1 MSRGRVQIRRAWGS
15 AALAGVSLFA
25 MSSVSALAQQ
35 TTGGPT
41 VLDPLVVIG
50 RSEGEPPATGTV
62 GQPPAP
68 LPGGQVASGVRLGAL
83 GNRSLLDTPFSAVS
97 YTEKLIRDQQAR
109 SVADVT
115 LNDPSVRADAPA
127 YSERD
132 SFFIRGFS
140 VTNLDTLYDGLPYI
154 ANPRR
159 HFLEGIER
167 VEILKGPT
175 ALVNGGTGRVGG
187 TINLVPKRATD
198 EPLTRLTTTYLSD
211 AQIWSH
217 VDFGRRLGPEGEWGV
232 RFNGSYRAGD
242 TAYDNNDVQVGVAS
256 LGLDYRGE
264 RVRASLDLNHST
276 QNIDAPT
283 SLFNAV
289 APGVAIPRAP
299 DGRINAANPFEYHDS
314 TYNMAAG
321 RIEFDVLPNT
331 TIYAAGGASRYRE
344 DFLTTSYTIGDPR
357 LVSPGVGD
365 AQADFGFNPQ
375 EIQGFSGEVG
385 LRSEFDTG
393 AIGHQLSISAARSL
407 NENNRGEFNPRALGF
422 PSYPTNIYDPVYLPG
437 GSVDTSGLPRSNELI
452 PFADLVSTSIAISDT
467 ISFFDER
474 FQLTLG
480 GRYQDIRSRAF
491 NTNPAR
497 GTVGEQTYFYEDAR
511 FSPAVA
517 AVFNINNS
525 LSVYANYV
533 EALTEGEIA
542 PVTAVN
548 SGDILPPFVSDQKEI
563 GVKYDLGSFALTA
576 ALFEIRQESAFTDP
590 ATGIFS
596 ADGLQANRGIEL
608 SIFGEPIE
616 GLRLLGGITFMD
628 AQLARTAGGTFEG
641 NRARGV
647 PKTAISLY
655 GEYDMP
661 WLAEGLTLT
670 GRALYNGSTYYD
682 AANTQKVSDWTR
694 FDVGLRYA
702 LEGPHG
708 KPVEFR
714 ANVENVFNENYW
726 ASSARGFLAAG
737 APRTFTLSASFD
749 F

>member
-1 MSRGRVQIRRAWGS
+1 MSRGRVQFRRAWGS
-15 AALAGVSLFA
+15 AALAGVSLVA
-25 MSSVSALAQQ
+25 ISSVSALAQQ
-35 TTGGPT
+35 TTAGPT
-41 VLDPLVVIG
+41 VLDPLVVVG
-50 RSEGEPPATGTV
+50 QSEEEAPATGTI

-68 LPGGQVASGVRLGAL
+68 LPGGQVASGTRLGAL
-83 GNRSLLDTPFSAVS
+83 GNRSILDTPFSTVA

-175 ALVNGGTGRVGG
+175 AFVNGGTGRVGG

-198 EPLTRLTTTYLSD
+198 EPLTRLTTSYLSD
-211 AQIWSH
+211 SQIWSH
-217 VDFGRRLGPEGEWGV
+217 IDFGRRLGPAGEWGV

-289 APGVAIPRAP
+289 APGVEIPRAP
-299 DGRINAANPFEYHDS
+299 DGRINTANPFEYHDS

-331 TIYAAGGASRYRE
+331 TVYAAGGVSRYRE
-344 DFLTTSYTIGDPR
+344 DFLTTSYTIGDSR

-365 AQADFGFNPQ
+365 AQADFGYNPQ
-375 EIQGFSGEVG
+375 EIQGYSGEIG
-385 LRSEFDTG
+385 LRTEFETG
-393 AIGHQLSISAARSL
+393 TIGHQLNISVARSL
-407 NENNRGEFNPRALGF
+407 NENNRGEFNPRTLGF
-422 PSYPTNIYDPVYLPG
+422 PSYPTNIYNPIYLPD

-452 PFADLVSTSIAISDT
+452 PFADLVTTSFAVSDT
-467 ISFFDER
+467 LSFFDER

-480 GRYQDIRSRAF
+480 GRYQDMRSQGF
-491 NTNPAR
+491 NTRPGIPGAP
-497 GTVGEQTYFYEDAR
+497 VGERNYLYEDSR
-511 FSPAVA
+511 FSPAIA
-517 AVFNINNS
+517 AVAHITDN

-533 EALTEGEIA
+533 EALTEGPMA
-542 PVTAVN
+542 PAAALN
-548 SGDILPPFVSDQKEI
+548 SGELFPAVVNKQKEI
-563 GVKYDLGSFALTA
+563 GVKYDLGSFILTT
-576 ALFEIRQESAFTDP
+576 ALFEIRQPNGFTDP
-590 ATGIFS
+590 ATRIFS
-596 ADGLQANRGIEL
+596 VGGLQVNRGL
-608 SIFGEPIE
+608 
-616 GLRLLGGITFMD
+616 
-628 AQLARTAGGTFEG
+628 
-641 NRARGV
+641 
-647 PKTAISLY
+647 
-655 GEYDMP
+655 
-661 WLAEGLTLT
+661 
-670 GRALYNGSTYYD
+670 
-682 AANTQKVSDWTR
+682 
-694 FDVGLRYA
+694 
-702 LEGPHG
+702 H
-708 KPVEFR
+708 FR
-714 ANVENVFNENYW
+714 
-726 ASSARGFLAAG
+726 
-737 APRTFTLSASFD
+737 
-749 F
+749 